1 MKSNLKPWTKRLTLA
16 LIVMLGGGL
25 LFLTG
30 CNLANETYEGEF
42 FNLNY
47 PEEWHILEDEEGGI
61 FIGSAET
68 EEDSKEIIIAV
79 KELEVEVSEAEF
91 REEAEQEFNWMFG
104 EDNIE
109 QIDEIELDGHLAFKA
124 NASQEDIEGVQS
136 NADMAFIYKDNSLY
150 MLAYMSEDE
159 HYNEELSQEVF
170 DSFTF
175 N

>member
-1 MKSNLKPWTKRLTLA
+1 MKSNLKPCTKRLALTLVVI
-16 LIVMLGGGL
+16 LGGL

-47 PEEWHILEDEEGGI
+47 PEEWYIIEEDEAGI
-61 FIGSAET
+61 LIGSAET
-68 EEDSKEIIIAV
+68 EEDSKEIILAV
-79 KELEVEVSEAEF
+79 KELELEISESEF

-104 EDNIE
+104 EENVE
-109 QIDEIELDGHLAFKA
+109 QIDEIELDGNLAFKA
-124 NASQEDIEGVQS
+124 NASQEDMEGVES
-136 NADMAFIYKDNSLY
+136 NADMAFIYKNNRLY

-170 DSFTF
+170 DLFSIK
-175 N
+175 